1 MKRSTAIFMLSTAIL
16 SSSITFPI
24 AASAAEMEV
33 STTKQTLSTGTIVGG
48 VNLRD
53 KPSLSGKVVGFVK
66 KSTKVSIVEETNNYF
81 YKIKTPD
88 GKVGYISSNS
98 KYVQV
103 SGQVP
108 APIPTPSKP
117 EPTQPSIPDSISS
130 KIDLVISTGMKYL
143 GTPYEYGSDR
153 NTTLTFDCS
162 DFTRQAFKEA
172 LGLALPSDSRKQGE
186 WIKSNNSA
194 VYSINKLKR
203 GDLIFFMSYKGSSDA
218 AYQGIDKNKERI
230 THVAI
235 YLGDGQMLHTYSTKS
250 GGVKTDKLDGAWV
263 KRFLYG
269 GSVLK

>member
-1 MKRSTAIFMLSTAIL
+1 
-16 SSSITFPI
+16 
-24 AASAAEMEV
+24 
-33 STTKQTLSTGTIVGG
+33 
-48 VNLRD
+48 
-53 KPSLSGKVVGFVK
+53 
-66 KSTKVSIVEETNNYF
+66 
-81 YKIKTPD
+81 
-88 GKVGYISSNS
+88 
-98 KYVQV
+98 
-103 SGQVP
+103 
-108 APIPTPSKP
+108 
-117 EPTQPSIPDSISS
+117 
-130 KIDLVISTGMKYL
+130 MKYL

-172 LGLALPSDSRKQGE
+172 LGLVLPSDSRKQGE
-186 WIKSNNSA
+186 WIKSNNTA

-203 GDLIFFMSYKGSSDA
+203 GDLLFFMSYKGSSDA

-235 YLGDGQMLHTYSTKS
+235 YLGDGQILHTYSSKS